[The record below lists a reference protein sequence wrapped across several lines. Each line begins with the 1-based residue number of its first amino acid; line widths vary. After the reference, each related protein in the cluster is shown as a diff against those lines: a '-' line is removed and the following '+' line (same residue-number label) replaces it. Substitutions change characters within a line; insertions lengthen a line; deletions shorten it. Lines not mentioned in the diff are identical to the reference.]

1 MSVPQFDLQF
11 KPNCKK
17 LCLAGISQTLKK
29 AFLENKVE
37 DSISQTKKKNQSLET
52 ASEVQGHSEGAFE
65 EDRKC

>member
-1 MSVPQFDLQF
+1 MSAAQFDLQF

-29 AFLENKVE
+29 AFLENKIE
-37 DSISQTKKKNQSLET
+37 DSISQTKKKNHNLET